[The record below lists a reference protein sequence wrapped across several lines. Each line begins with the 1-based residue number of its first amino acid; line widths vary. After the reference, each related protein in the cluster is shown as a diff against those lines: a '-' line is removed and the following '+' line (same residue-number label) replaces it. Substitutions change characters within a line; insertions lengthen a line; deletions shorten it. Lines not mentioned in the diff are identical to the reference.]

1 MMVGQKDDRAAG
13 CMVAQKVAE
22 PLGGTRIH
30 SGEWL
35 VEHQQL
41 GPASE
46 GARKLQPPALAR

>member
-22 PLGGTRIH
+22 PLGGNRIH